1 LSNVEKYLRPDVIR
15 QVERLDLRA
24 RFIIEGFLSGLH
36 ASPFQGFSVEFSE
49 HRKYNPGDDIKDID
63 WNVYAKTEK
72 HYVKKFQA
80 ETNMSGWMVLD
91 SSGSMGWT
99 FRQQLTKFDY
109 AVSLS
114 AALAY
119 LMIRQQDPVGLAIFN
134 DKIHQSLPPKSKR
147 SHLGAMISLL
157 GGLKPQ
163 GVSDPGAALK
173 QLQPLMRHK
182 SLVML
187 FSDMLTETEPV
198 IDGLRRLRFAGHEV
212 IVFHVLDEAEIRFP
226 FDQLTEFHD
235 IETPDKMTLDAR
247 AVRADYI
254 EAMEAFRKELAD
266 QLGRSNID
274 YVPLD
279 TSVNFDKA
287 LIGYLQQ
294 RQRRF

>member
-1 LSNVEKYLRPDVIR
+1 
-15 QVERLDLRA
+15 
-24 RFIIEGFLSGLH
+24 
-36 ASPFQGFSVEFSE
+36 
-49 HRKYNPGDDIKDID
+49 
-63 WNVYAKTEK
+63 
-72 HYVKKFQA
+72 
-80 ETNMSGWMVLD
+80 
-91 SSGSMGWT
+91 
-99 FRQQLTKFDY
+99 
-109 AVSLS
+109 
-114 AALAY
+114 
-119 LMIRQQDPVGLAIFN
+119 
-134 DKIHQSLPPKSKR
+134 
-147 SHLGAMISLL
+147 MISLL